1 MDTLL
6 IGLQVIILV
15 ALGYIFKSYFPAYF
29 HKKGE
34 NLATKE
40 DIKDITQKIEQVKVQ
55 YSAQLEEIKVS
66 VKSAYDQR
74 KSFSNRQ
81 QSEVLRF
88 YDLATEFYY
97 EKLAVNFGDFP
108 MDNGNSL
115 FLYQESFLKNVFN
128 LVISYQ
134 RIVVYFENENKL
146 RILAEKVLV
155 QALEARKVLKK
166 HFGKLKINILEEE
179 AAHKSGD
186 RSWVEQAVESGNES
200 NKNYWNAMNPVL
212 ELYQNSLRHYLT
224 ELNLY
229 LRPAENTIIP
239 EAIFKG

>member
-1 MDTLL
+1 MDILLMVLQIITL
-6 IGLQVIILV
+6 VV
-15 ALGYIFKSYFPAYF
+15 LGYILKSYFPAYF

-40 DIKDITQKIEQVKVQ
+40 DIEEITQKIEQVKVQ
-55 YSAQLEEIKVS
+55 YSAQLEDIKLS
-66 VKSAYDQR
+66 IKSGYDQR

-81 QSEVLRF
+81 QFEVLKF

-97 EKLAVNFGDFP
+97 EKLTVNFGDFP
-108 MDNGNSL
+108 MDDGRSL
-115 FLYQESFLKNVFN
+115 FLYQESFFKNVLN
-128 LVISYQ
+128 LVKSYQ

-166 HFGKLKINILEEE
+166 HFGKVKLEIVEEE

-186 RSWVEQAVESGNES
+186 RSWVEQAVASGNGA
-200 NKNYWNAMNPVL
+200 NKEFWSAMNPVL
-212 ELYQNSLRHYLT
+212 ESYQNSLRHYLT

-239 EAIFKG
+239 EAIFK

>member
-1 MDTLL
+1 MDILLMVLQIITL
-6 IGLQVIILV
+6 VV
-15 ALGYIFKSYFPAYF
+15 LGYILKSYFPAYF

-40 DIKDITQKIEQVKVQ
+40 DIEEITQKIEQVKVQ
-55 YSAQLEEIKVS
+55 YSAQLEDIKLS
-66 VKSAYDQR
+66 IKSGYDQR

-81 QSEVLRF
+81 QFEVLKF

-97 EKLAVNFGDFP
+97 EKLTVNFGDFP
-108 MDNGNSL
+108 MDDGRSL
-115 FLYQESFLKNVFN
+115 FLYQESFFKNVLN
-128 LVISYQ
+128 LVKSYQ

-166 HFGKLKINILEEE
+166 HFGKVKLEIVEEE

-186 RSWVEQAVESGNES
+186 RSWVEQAVASGNEA
-200 NKNYWNAMNPVL
+200 NKEFWSAMNPVL
-212 ELYQNSLRHYLT
+212 ESYQNSLRHYLT

-239 EAIFKG
+239 EAIFK

>member
-1 MDTLL
+1 MVLQIITL
-6 IGLQVIILV
+6 GL
-15 ALGYIFKSYFPAYF
+15 LGFIFKNYFPAYF

-40 DIKDITQKIEQVKVQ
+40 DIGEITHKIEQVKVQ
-55 YSAQLEEIKVS
+55 YSAQLEDIKFS
-66 VKSAYDQR
+66 VKSVYDQR
-74 KSFSNRQ
+74 KSFSNMQ

-108 MDNGNSL
+108 MDNGKSL
-115 FLYQESFLKNVFN
+115 FLYQESFYKNVFN
-128 LVISYQ
+128 LVKSYQ

-146 RILAEKVLV
+146 RRFAEKVLV
-155 QALEARKVLKK
+155 QALEARKILKK
-166 HFGKLKINILEEE
+166 HFGNVKVTTIEEE

-186 RSWVEQAVESGNES
+186 RDWVEQAVDSANKSNNEF
-200 NKNYWNAMNPVL
+200 WNAMRPVL
-212 ELYQNSLRHYLT
+212 ETYQSSLRYFLT

-229 LRPAENTIIP
+229 LRPAENSQIP
-239 EAIFKG
+239 ETIFRE